1 MQNPC
6 RLNQRVLVDTRLCAS
21 ANEILA
27 IKIQEEE
34 DGEGKHVPEEE
45 EEEVSWGNPATQ
57 RERARAQRAA
67 YRRAVNELKAAT
79 ATTLLSLLE
88 CIDQVLVFV
97 LLYQDSK

>member
-27 IKIQEEE
+27 IKRHDEE
-34 DGEGKHVPEEE
+34 DSEGKHVPEEE
-45 EEEVSWGNPATQ
+45 EEEDAVSWGDPAAQ
-57 RERARAQRAA
+57 RERARAQRGA

-88 CIDQVLVFV
+88 CIDQVSVFV
-97 LLYQDSK
+97 LLYQ

>member
-1 MQNPC
+1 M
-6 RLNQRVLVDTRLCAS
+6 NQRVLVDTRLCAS

-27 IKIQEEE
+27 IKIHEEG

-45 EEEVSWGNPATQ
+45 EEVSWGNPAAQ
-57 RERARAQRAA
+57 SEGVLAQRAA

-88 CIDQVLVFV
+88 CIDQVSVFV
-97 LLYQDSK
+97 LLY